1 MARSRRLALTC
12 RCGDWPT
19 AALKARATW
28 NWLRQA
34 TDASRDTVRSPSKL
48 ASIKSSTRASGGRKA
63 TRRPGDHGHQSHPP
77 THRLGDVHTTRLT
90 TMIGDHKHVVHDR
103 CAMDVRRL
111 AAAIQDAEDAS
122 ARKTLD
128 AIAAGTER
136 LVTVSA
142 AAPYG
147 RSFDQDATAC
157 SL

>member
-1 MARSRRLALTC
+1 MAAGKRHAGQAITDISHIRRRIDSAM
-12 RCGDWPT
+12 
-19 AALKARATW
+19 
-28 NWLRQA
+28 
-34 TDASRDTVRSPSKL
+34 
-48 ASIKSSTRASGGRKA
+48 SIPVA
-63 TRRPGDHGHQSHPP
+63 
-77 THRLGDVHTTRLT
+77 LT